1 MPASIVGWHAASA
14 IKNRRAEVH
23 PRRRSCPDRSA
34 WRLFSGACVAV
45 LRLAGRRWQRESASL
60 ACLLWLAGNGCGW
73 GAPIVDW
80 LGFSAETS
88 RTHFSLLDDQGFA
101 FAQAEIVLTSGI
113 LGPASPS
120 AGVLQAVFW
129 KTPHGLEDSVLHTE
143 TVATSKVQVA
153 PAAGSVQYQLVI
165 TGTDLSGM
173 LFGVGQLFGSATAG
187 TRRINLTA
195 LTGANITVPI
205 LFVTSRAWDDGI
217 RFYTQPLTWDAG
229 AQALLLDAGRNGE
242 SEFAFLSVP
251 ANGTPVTK
259 VTFEMQNGYNAGAG
273 DALEFAFG
281 KPVPEPSLA
290 GLFALGGLT
299 LFLRNRPL
307 HRGRN
312 SNLRGN
318 DR

>member
-1 MPASIVGWHAASA
+1 MLRSVG
-14 IKNRRAEVH
+14 RRLQRKA
-23 PRRRSCPDRSA
+23 
-34 WRLFSGACVAV
+34 AV
-45 LRLAGRRWQRESASL
+45 LGCVVWFANS
-60 ACLLWLAGNGCGW
+60 GCGW

-80 LGFSAETS
+80 LGFRAETS
-88 RTHFSLLDDQGFA
+88 RTHFSLFDDQGFA

-153 PAAGSVQYQLVI
+153 PAGGSVQYQLVI

-173 LFGVGQLFGSATAG
+173 LFGVGQLFGSATTG

-195 LTGANITVPI
+195 LTGANVPVPI
-205 LFVTSRAWDDGI
+205 LFVSSRAWDDGI

-229 AQALLLDAGRNGE
+229 SQALLLDTGRNGE
-242 SEFAFLSVP
+242 SELAFLSVP

-259 VTFEMQNGYNAGAG
+259 LTFEVPSGYNAGAG

-281 KPVPEPSLA
+281 KPVPEPGLA

-299 LFLRNRPL
+299 LFLRNRSL

-312 SNLRGN
+312 SNLREE
-318 DR
+318 